1 MKKLTVSQA
10 IHHQQFK
17 SLLEHRDMPALSVY
31 LPASNPS
38 VVKQLFVEAQ
48 REAEAQLDTYGLH
61 PLEMQE
67 LLVPLQE
74 LTQQPDFWNQAVQG
88 LAVYVSADDSWTYFQ
103 AVTPD
108 LRVIADDY
116 FYVIPLITHYLNHK
130 NFYVL
135 NLSQDQLS
143 QNENQLQAR
152 LYAASQLE
160 ITEIPLLS
168 AELNGP
174 DNLAELARELSG
186 FLHIRVSPIL
196 IVCPQQSTYRQL
208 CELFLANGL
217 KLECHYAELNTVSL
231 PELHQQAWQQ
241 LAPVLRFEQA
251 EALRDYQTLQDSTKI
266 LHDVMAVVQ
275 AAYNSRVAKLFLVTR
290 PPQPSSRSQRVE
302 DMLNRAA
309 IYTYLNGGEVYT
321 VQAEELSGTEQAA
334 AILRY

>member
-1 MKKLTVSQA
+1 MVSQP
-10 IHHQQFK
+10 IHQQQFK

-31 LPASNPS
+31 LPASSPS
-38 VVKQLFVEAQ
+38 LVRELFAEAQ
-48 REAEAQLDTYGLH
+48 REAESQLDEYGLH

-67 LLVPLQE
+67 LLAPLQE
-74 LTQQPDFWNQAVQG
+74 LTQQPDFWIKAVQG
-88 LAVYVSADDSWTYFQ
+88 LAVYVSADDSWIYFQ

-135 NLSQDQLS
+135 NLSQHQG
-143 QNENQLQAR
+143 QTYAK

-174 DNLAELARELSG
+174 DALAELARELSG

-196 IVCPQQSTYRQL
+196 IISPQRSTYRQL
-208 CELFLANGL
+208 CEFFLANGL

-231 PELHQQAWQQ
+231 PELHQQACQQ

-266 LHDVMAVVQ
+266 LHDVLAVVQ